1 MSVRSFTATISMSVV
16 PAVCCASTAR
26 KKFRPTRPKPF
37 TPTRIVMMSPL
48 KFVVWLAHRLHA
60 ILSLTTR
67 EAEKQR
73 TRSSFLRPSSQL
85 MIGVS
90 N

>member
-37 TPTRIVMMSPL
+37 TPTRIAMMSP
-48 KFVVWLAHRLHA
+48 
-60 ILSLTTR
+60 R
-67 EAEKQR
+67 EVCSSAGALPARDFESYDAWSP
-73 TRSSFLRPSSQL
+73 RSRGQGPCFRSDCPTEAR
-85 MIGVS
+85 
-90 N
+90 